1 MKEIV
6 EMLLMLHEMGT
17 DTYLQCKYAMQA
29 VSRGNSTEKFVDK
42 LFIVT
47 DRHRP
52 ALIGMKEGGAA

>member
-1 MKEIV
+1 MKEIM
-6 EMLLMLHEMGT
+6 EMFLMLHRMGT

-29 VSRGNSTEKFVDK
+29 VSRGSSAENFVDK
-42 LFIVT
+42 LFIVA